1 LLAVADTAA
10 CVGAW
15 LPQLGLGLAW
25 AAAVLFSPV
34 PPAGGSLLALADAA
48 AVVVGLPL
56 ALTLGVTFGLGLEVV
71 LAEALA
77 LELLGLPLDDALPLE
92 DDVVGA
98 VVVAVVALG
107 ELVLVSATAGCVEV
121 EAQGLGEPLAATT
134 GFVGPV
140 PSAAEGTG
148 VVL

>member
-1 LLAVADTAA
+1 MLAVADTAA

-34 PPAGGSLLALADAA
+34 PPAGGSLLALADAV
-48 AVVVGLPL
+48 AVVVGVPL
-56 ALTLGVTFGLGLEVV
+56 ALTLGVTLGLGLEVA

-92 DDVVGA
+92 DDVAGA
-98 VVVAVVALG
+98 VVVAVVAVVALG
-107 ELVLVSATAGCVEV
+107 ELVLVSATAGCVDV
-121 EAQGLGEPLAATT
+121 EAQGLGEP
-134 GFVGPV
+134 
-140 PSAAEGTG
+140 
-148 VVL
+148 